1 MKDLGILKQLKMKIK
16 IKEFSFLEILKTIAL
31 ITIWVCG
38 VIIANNT
45 EQFVSFVV
53 GAEIEFINEND
64 YAQN

>member
-1 MKDLGILKQLKMKIK
+1 MKDLGILKQRKMKIK
-16 IKEFSFLEILKTIAL
+16 IKEFSILEILKTIAL
-31 ITIWVCG
+31 IIIWVCG

-64 YAQN
+64 YVQN